1 MRIDKYLTG
10 LLILAAL
17 GSSLISG
24 SVSAKEYFTVKNN
37 VLERPTG
44 FREWVYV
51 GTPLTPNDGLNPI
64 KVRNYQWDFSG
75 SVLGRLFQ

>member
-24 SVSAKEYFTVKNN
+24 SVSAKEYFTVKITCSNA
-37 VLERPTG
+37 R
-44 FREWVYV
+44 R
-51 GTPLTPNDGLNPI
+51 
-64 KVRNYQWDFSG
+64 DFASG
-75 SVLGRLFQ
+75 YT